1 VNGDVADDVPRGD
14 TEDDVVGDPAAR
26 GASPNESGLLDV
38 GVVTRPHGLQGDV
51 VVHFM
56 TNRPERMEL
65 GAAFVTDRGEIRIEK
80 VRRHGDRW
88 VVAFEGVDTLAGAQS
103 LRGVVLRAAP
113 IDDPD
118 ALWVH
123 ELIGAEVFDASD
135 GRSLGTVTA
144 VFESP
149 ASDLLEIDGEGLVPL
164 RFVVDHVSG
173 QVTVQIP
180 PGLLD

>member
-1 VNGDVADDVPRGD
+1 VNDDAADHD
-14 TEDDVVGDPAAR
+14 AADAAAAG
-26 GASPNESGLLDV
+26 GASPDDSELLEV

-56 TNRPERMEL
+56 TNRPERMEP
-65 GAAFVTDRGEIRIEK
+65 GAAFVTDRGEMRIAK

-88 VVAFEGVDTLAGAQS
+88 VVAFEGVSSLQAAES

-123 ELIGAEVFDASD
+123 QLIGAEVLDASD
-135 GRSLGTVTA
+135 GRLLGTVTA

-149 ASDLLEIDGEGLVPL
+149 ASDLLELDGGGLIPL
-164 RFVVDHVSG
+164 RFVVDHSG
-173 QVTVQIP
+173 GRLKVDIP